1 MRRRTA
7 GGTRRWTGATA
18 GAAAVVMTAGC
29 SFFSFDPD
37 VEGEGAVGGT
47 GEAPMLAELVESGD
61 LPPLEER
68 LPGEPLVVEPHER
81 VGVYGG
87 EWNTAILGVGDWPW
101 LGRTVGYE
109 NLTRW
114 DPEWEEAI
122 PNLAESWEYNEDAT
136 ELTFTLRKGLRW
148 SDGEPFTSDDVVFAF
163 NDIFNN
169 EELTPVAASNP
180 GTAEKIDEQTFTI
193 TFSEPDALWAGSD
206 LLQYQVVTKPKHYL
220 EQFHIDYNPDAD
232 ELAEEEGY
240 TDWVEMF
247 EDKAGVIDSARY
259 WQNPDI
265 PTMYPWQVVEPLADS
280 GRMVLERNPYYWK
293 VDTEGNQLPY
303 IDRVVFDI
311 LPDEEVMMVRALN
324 GEFDMH
330 SRHFNTLEN
339 RPTLAEARESGGYEF
354 FELQPAEMN
363 TAMVS
368 LNLTHEDE
376 ELRQT
381 FNDRDFRVA
390 LSHAINRQDIIDV
403 VYRGQGEPWQGAP
416 RENSLFYNEELAKQY
431 TEYDVDLA
439 NEVLDDAGYDER
451 DSDGFRT
458 SPRGE
463 TVRFTLSVPTGFR
476 PDIVDSME
484 MVVGFW
490 EELDIDVELN
500 TEDRSLWQS
509 RRENN
514 EHDAN
519 VWSGDNGMM
528 DAMYD
533 PRWYAP
539 TQSGES
545 NFGIPWAQW
554 YVSDGKDSRAQE
566 PPDEVR
572 EHLEM
577 YDAVQAEPDTEARNE
592 LMREFLSV
600 TQEQFYAMG
609 ISLSPPGYGI
619 VANHFHN
626 VPDSMYSSGNYND
639 PGPTNPEQ
647 YFIEE

>member
-1 MRRRTA
+1 M
-7 GGTRRWTGATA
+7 AT
-18 GAAAVVMTAGC
+18 GC

-37 VEGEGAVGGT
+37 VESEGRAEGT
-47 GEAPMLAELVESGD
+47 GEAPMLAALVESGD
-61 LPPLEER
+61 LPPVEER
-68 LPGEPLVVEPHER
+68 LPDEPLVVEPHER

-87 EWNTAILGVGDWPW
+87 EWNSAILGVGDWPW

-114 DPEWEEAI
+114 STDWQEVI

-136 ELTFTLRKGLRW
+136 ELTFTLRAGLRW
-148 SDGEPFTSDDVVFAF
+148 SDGEPFTSDDVEFAY

-169 EELTPVAASNP
+169 HDLTPVAAAGP
-180 GTAEKIDEQTFTI
+180 GTVEKVDEQTFTI
-193 TFSEPDALWAGSD
+193 VFDEPNALWAGYD

-220 EQFHIDYNPDAD
+220 ERFHIDHNPDAD
-232 ELAEEEGY
+232 ELAEEEGF

-247 EDKAGVIDSARY
+247 EAKAGVIDSSRY

-265 PTMYPWQVVEPLADS
+265 PTMYPWKVVEPLADS

-311 LPDEEVMMVRALN
+311 LPDEEVMLVRALN
-324 GEFDMH
+324 GEIDMH
-330 SRHFNTLEN
+330 SRHFNTLAN
-339 RPTLAEARESGGYEF
+339 RPTLAEGRESGDFDF

-363 TAMVS
+363 TAMIS

-376 ELRQT
+376 ELRET
-381 FNDRDFRVA
+381 FNDRDFRAA

-416 RENSLFYNEELAKQY
+416 RKDSPFYNEELATQY
-431 TEYDVDLA
+431 TEYDIDLA
-439 NEVLDDAGYDER
+439 NEILDEAGYDER
-451 DSDGFRT
+451 DSDGLRT

-463 TVRFTLSVPTGFR
+463 TVRFTLSVPTDFR

-490 EELDIDVELN
+490 EDLDIDVDLN
-500 TEDRSLWQS
+500 TEDRSLWQT

-554 YVSDGKDSRAQE
+554 YVSEGDDPRSQE
-566 PPDEVR
+566 PPAEVV

-577 YDAVQAEPDTEARNE
+577 YDAIKQEPDPAAREE
-592 LMREFLSV
+592 LMHDFLAL

-619 VANHFHN
+619 VANDFHN
-626 VPDSMYSSGNYND
+626 VPETMYSSGNYND

>member
-1 MRRRTA
+1 MA
-7 GGTRRWTGATA
+7 AAGATA
-18 GAAAVVMTAGC
+18 VVMATGC

-37 VEGEGAVGGT
+37 VESGEQVEGT
-47 GEAPMLAELVESGD
+47 GEAPMLAALVEAGD

-68 LPGEPLVVEPHER
+68 LPDEPLVVEPHER

-87 EWNTAILGVGDWPW
+87 EWNSAILGVGDWPW

-114 DPEWEEAI
+114 STDWEEVI

-136 ELTFTLRKGLRW
+136 ELTFTLRAGLRW
-148 SDGEPFTSDDVVFAF
+148 SDGEPFTSDDVEFAY
-163 NDIFNN
+163 NDIFNDHD
-169 EELTPVAASNP
+169 LTPVAAAGP
-180 GTAEKIDEQTFTI
+180 GTVEKVDEQTFTI
-193 TFSEPDALWAGSD
+193 VFEEPNALWAGYD

-220 EQFHIDYNPDAD
+220 ERFHIDHNPDAD
-232 ELAEEEGY
+232 ELAKEEGF

-247 EDKAGVIDSARY
+247 EAKAGVIDSSRY

-265 PTMYPWQVVEPLADS
+265 PTMYPWKVVEPLADS

-311 LPDEEVMMVRALN
+311 LPDEEVMLVRALN
-324 GEFDMH
+324 GEIDMH
-330 SRHFNTLEN
+330 SRHFNTLAN
-339 RPTLAEARESGGYEF
+339 RPTLAEGRESGDFDF

-363 TAMVS
+363 TAMIS

-376 ELRQT
+376 ELRET
-381 FNDRDFRVA
+381 FNDRDFRRA
-390 LSHAINRQDIIDV
+390 LSHAINRQDVIDV

-416 RENSLFYNEELAKQY
+416 REDSPFYNEELATQY
-431 TEYDVDLA
+431 TEYDIDLA
-439 NEVLDDAGYDER
+439 NEILDEAGYDER

-463 TVRFTLSVPTGFR
+463 TVRFTLSVPTDFR

-490 EELDIDVELN
+490 EDLDIDVDLN
-500 TEDRSLWQS
+500 TEDRSLWQT

-554 YVSDGKDSRAQE
+554 YVSEGDDPRSQE
-566 PPDEVR
+566 PPAEVV
-572 EHLEM
+572 EHLRM
-577 YDAVQAEPDTEARNE
+577 YDAIKQEPDPSAREE
-592 LMREFLSV
+592 LMHDFLTL

-619 VANHFHN
+619 VANDFHN
-626 VPDSMYSSGNYND
+626 VPETMYSSGNYND

>member
-1 MRRRTA
+1 MRQRMTGGRRRWLGAAA
-7 GGTRRWTGATA
+7 GT
-18 GAAAVVMTAGC
+18 AAVVMATGC

-37 VEGEGAVGGT
+37 VEGGEQVEGT
-47 GEAPMLAELVESGD
+47 GEAPMLAALVESGD

-68 LPGEPLVVEPHER
+68 LPDEPLVVEPHER

-114 DPEWEEAI
+114 STDWEEVI

-136 ELTFTLRKGLRW
+136 ELTFTLRAGLRW

-169 EELTPVAASNP
+169 HDLTPVAAAGP

-193 TFSEPDALWAGSD
+193 TFEEPDALWAGYD

-220 EQFHIDYNPDAD
+220 EQFHIDHNPDAD
-232 ELAEEEGY
+232 ELAREEGF

-247 EDKAGVIDSARY
+247 EAKAGVIDSSRY

-265 PTMYPWQVVEPLADS
+265 PTMYPWKVVEPLADS

-311 LPDEEVMMVRALN
+311 LPDEEVMLVRALN
-324 GEFDMH
+324 GEIDMH
-330 SRHFNTLEN
+330 SRHFNTLAN
-339 RPTLAEARESGGYEF
+339 RPTLAEGRESGGYDF

-363 TAMVS
+363 TAMIS

-376 ELRQT
+376 ELRET

-416 RENSLFYNEELAKQY
+416 REDSPFFNEELAKQY
-431 TEYDVDLA
+431 TEYDLDLA
-439 NEVLDDAGYDER
+439 NEILDEAGYDER
-451 DSDGFRT
+451 GSDGFRT

-463 TVRFTLSVPTGFR
+463 TVRFTLSVPTDFR

-490 EELDIDVELN
+490 RELDIDVELN
-500 TEDRSLWQS
+500 TEDRSLWQT

-554 YVSDGKDSRAQE
+554 YVSDGQDPRSQE
-566 PPDEVR
+566 PPAEVR

-577 YDAVQAEPDTEARNE
+577 YDAIQEEPDPEAREE
-592 LMREFLSV
+592 LMHDFLAV
-600 TQEQFYAMG
+600 TQEQFYAIG

-619 VANHFHN
+619 VADTFHN

>member
-1 MRRRTA
+1 
-7 GGTRRWTGATA
+7 
-18 GAAAVVMTAGC
+18 MTAGC

-37 VEGEGAVGGT
+37 VEGEGAAGGT

-68 LPGEPLVVEPHER
+68 LPDEPLVVEPHDR

-109 NLTRW
+109 NLSRW

-136 ELTFTLRKGLRW
+136 ELTFTLRAGLRW

-169 EELTPVAASNP
+169 EDLTPVAASEP
-180 GTAEKIDEQTFTI
+180 GTAEKVDEQTFTI

-220 EQFHIDYNPDAD
+220 ERFHIDHNPDAD

-311 LPDEEVMMVRALN
+311 LPDEEVMLVRALN

-339 RPTLAEARESGGYEF
+339 RPALAEGREAGGYGF

-363 TAMVS
+363 TAMIS

-376 ELRQT
+376 ELRRT

-390 LSHAINRQDIIDV
+390 LSHAVNRQDIIDV

-416 RENSLFYNEELAKQY
+416 RENSPFHDEELAKQY
-431 TEYDVDLA
+431 TEYDPDLA
-439 NEVLDDAGYDER
+439 NEILDEAGYGER
-451 DSDGFRT
+451 GSDGFRL

-463 TVRFTLSVPTGFR
+463 KVSFTLSVPTGFR

-490 EELDIDVELN
+490 QELDIDVELN

-554 YVSDGKDSRAQE
+554 YVSDGQDSRAQE
-566 PPDEVR
+566 PPAEVR
-572 EHLEM
+572 DHLEL
-577 YDAVQAEPDTEARNE
+577 YDAVQAEPDPEARIE
-592 LMREFLSV
+592 LMREFLAVS
-600 TQEQFYAMG
+600 QEQFYAMG
-609 ISLSPPGYGI
+609 VSLSPPGYGI

-626 VPDSMYSSGNYND
+626 VPESMYSSGNYND

>member
-1 MRRRTA
+1 MA
-7 GGTRRWTGATA
+7 AAGATA
-18 GAAAVVMTAGC
+18 VVMATGC

-37 VEGEGAVGGT
+37 VESGEQVEGT
-47 GEAPMLAELVESGD
+47 GEAPILAALVEAGD

-68 LPGEPLVVEPHER
+68 LPDEPLVVEPHER

-87 EWNTAILGVGDWPW
+87 EWNSAILGVGDWPW

-114 DPEWEEAI
+114 STDWEEVI

-136 ELTFTLRKGLRW
+136 ELTFTLRAGLRW
-148 SDGEPFTSDDVVFAF
+148 SDGEPFTSDDVEFAY
-163 NDIFNN
+163 NDIFNDHD
-169 EELTPVAASNP
+169 LTPVAAAGP
-180 GTAEKIDEQTFTI
+180 GTVEKVDEQTFTI
-193 TFSEPDALWAGSD
+193 VFEEPNALWAGYD

-220 EQFHIDYNPDAD
+220 ERFHIDHNPDAD
-232 ELAEEEGY
+232 ELAKEEGF

-247 EDKAGVIDSARY
+247 EAKAGVIDSSRY

-265 PTMYPWQVVEPLADS
+265 PTMYPWKVVEPLADS

-311 LPDEEVMMVRALN
+311 LPDEEVMLVRALN
-324 GEFDMH
+324 GEIDMH
-330 SRHFNTLEN
+330 SRHFNTLAN
-339 RPTLAEARESGGYEF
+339 RPTLAEGRESGDFDF

-363 TAMVS
+363 TAMIS

-376 ELRQT
+376 ELRET
-381 FNDRDFRVA
+381 FNDRDFRRA
-390 LSHAINRQDIIDV
+390 LSHAINRQDVIDV

-416 RENSLFYNEELAKQY
+416 REDSPFYNEELATQY
-431 TEYDVDLA
+431 TEYDIDLA
-439 NEVLDDAGYDER
+439 NEILDEAGYDER

-463 TVRFTLSVPTGFR
+463 TVRFTLSVPTDFR

-490 EELDIDVELN
+490 EDLDIDVDLN
-500 TEDRSLWQS
+500 TEDRSLWQT

-554 YVSDGKDSRAQE
+554 YVSEGDDPRSQE
-566 PPDEVR
+566 PPAEVV
-572 EHLEM
+572 EHLRM
-577 YDAVQAEPDTEARNE
+577 YDAIKQEPDPSAREE
-592 LMREFLSV
+592 LMHDFLAL

-619 VANHFHN
+619 VANDFHN
-626 VPDSMYSSGNYND
+626 VPETMYSSGNYND

>member
-1 MRRRTA
+1 
-7 GGTRRWTGATA
+7 
-18 GAAAVVMTAGC
+18 MTAGC

>member
-1 MRRRTA
+1 MA
-7 GGTRRWTGATA
+7 AAGATA
-18 GAAAVVMTAGC
+18 VVMATGC

-37 VEGEGAVGGT
+37 VESGEQVEGT
-47 GEAPMLAELVESGD
+47 GEAPMLAALVEAGD

-68 LPGEPLVVEPHER
+68 LPDEPLVVEPHER

-87 EWNTAILGVGDWPW
+87 EWNSAILGVGDWPW

-114 DPEWEEAI
+114 STDWEEVI

-136 ELTFTLRKGLRW
+136 ELTFTLRAGLRW
-148 SDGEPFTSDDVVFAF
+148 SDGEPFTSDDVEFAY
-163 NDIFNN
+163 NDIFNDHD
-169 EELTPVAASNP
+169 LTPVAAAGP
-180 GTAEKIDEQTFTI
+180 GTVEKVDEQTFTI
-193 TFSEPDALWAGSD
+193 VFEEPNALWAGYD

-220 EQFHIDYNPDAD
+220 ERFHIDHNPDAD
-232 ELAEEEGY
+232 ELAKEEGF

-247 EDKAGVIDSARY
+247 EAKAGVIDSSRY

-265 PTMYPWQVVEPLADS
+265 PTMYPWKVVEPLADS

-311 LPDEEVMMVRALN
+311 LPDEEVMLVRALN
-324 GEFDMH
+324 GEIDMH
-330 SRHFNTLEN
+330 SRHFNTLAN
-339 RPTLAEARESGGYEF
+339 RPTLAEGRESGDFDF

-363 TAMVS
+363 TAMIS

-376 ELRQT
+376 ELRET
-381 FNDRDFRVA
+381 FNDRDFRRA
-390 LSHAINRQDIIDV
+390 LSHAINRQDVIDV

-416 RENSLFYNEELAKQY
+416 REDSPFYNEELATQY
-431 TEYDVDLA
+431 TEYDIDLA
-439 NEVLDDAGYDER
+439 NEILDEAGYDER

-463 TVRFTLSVPTGFR
+463 TVRFTLSVPTDFR

-490 EELDIDVELN
+490 EDLDIDVDLN
-500 TEDRSLWQS
+500 TEDRSLWQT

-554 YVSDGKDSRAQE
+554 YVSEGDDPRSQE
-566 PPDEVR
+566 PPAEVV
-572 EHLEM
+572 EHLRM
-577 YDAVQAEPDTEARNE
+577 YDAIKQEPDPSAREE
-592 LMREFLSV
+592 LMHDFLAL

-619 VANHFHN
+619 VANDFHN
-626 VPDSMYSSGNYND
+626 VPETMYSSGNYND